1 MTRDPRVRQPLPS
14 LLCLALLIGLG
25 GCGSAP
31 EQPAPDTQT
40 APVEMPGAKPE
51 TPPPPAAPPSPHAAL
66 HARVESLLLADEWPQ
81 AQLALRQLP
90 DALPAPEQA
99 WRDYYLGWSKW
110 LQGEVVD
117 AASILDHAA
126 TAATT
131 PRLQQRISNLARQI
145 ATRRGEHLKAAQLA
159 AAQLELTRSPERRLA
174 LMRETWRS
182 LLRIPAQDRQQAE
195 AAATGHWRG
204 WLSLAA
210 LDRPD
215 RSGQALQ
222 EDLTAWLAQHPQH
235 PAAAALP
242 GGLGFLLQP
251 HAGPRQVA
259 LLLPLSGE
267 LAAAARAIRN
277 GYLAQHYLATT
288 EGGTATLIRIIDTGD
303 VKDVE
308 SAYRQAVAGGAE
320 LVIGPLDRGA
330 VDRLAGLSQRPVPV
344 IALNRAS
351 EPPNQVGAA
360 FLQLSLA
367 PEDEM
372 QQLAAQAF
380 GSGARRALL
389 VRAAGERGARLS
401 EALTAA
407 WRAEGGVLADTLT
420 YSSPEA
426 WSEGLKTVLH
436 LQASEQRAREARA
449 MLATGIEFSPRRR
462 QDLDSVFLLTSSPQ
476 EARSLRPLLSFHYA
490 GNLPVYA
497 PSSVYSGSP
506 DNRDRDLDGVQI
518 AELPWL
524 LGANPAARVALTAGS
539 TGDEHYPR
547 LHALGADAWLLQSRL
562 AQLQAGPDAL
572 IRGNTGILSMDP
584 ELRVLREARPATFD
598 GGDLQPR

>member
-1 MTRDPRVRQPLPS
+1 MIRAPRVRQPLPP
-14 LLCLALLIGLG
+14 LLCLALLIGLA

-31 EQPAPDTQT
+31 EQTATGTLPEPITTPAD
-40 APVEMPGAKPE
+40 ERE
-51 TPPPPAAPPSPHAAL
+51 TPVPPAAAPSPHAAL
-66 HARVESLLLADEWPQ
+66 HARVERLLMAGKWPQ
-81 AQLALRQLP
+81 AQIALGELP
-90 DALPAPEQA
+90 DGLAAPEQA
-99 WRDYYLGWSKW
+99 WRDYYLGWSQW
-110 LQGEVVD
+110 LQGKVVE
-117 AASILDHAA
+117 AASTLDRASAA
-126 TAATT
+126 AAA
-131 PRLQQRISNLARQI
+131 PRLQRRIGNLARQI
-145 ATRRGEHLKAAQLA
+145 ATLRGEHLKAAQLA
-159 AAQLELTRSPERRLA
+159 AAQLEFTDSPDERLA

-182 LLRIPAQDRQQAE
+182 LLRIPPEHRQQAQ
-195 AAATGHWRG
+195 ASATGHWRG
-204 WLSLAA
+204 WLALAG
-210 LDRPD
+210 LDQPD
-215 RSGQALQ
+215 RSGQMLQ
-222 EDLTAWLAQHPQH
+222 RSLKDWLTQHPDH

-242 GGLGFLLQP
+242 GGLGFLLSP
-251 HAGPRQVA
+251 HATPRQVA

-288 EGGTATLIRIIDTGD
+288 EGRSGARVRVIDTGD
-303 VKDVE
+303 FNDVE
-308 SAYRQAVAGGAE
+308 GAYRQAVAGGAE
-320 LVIGPLDRGA
+320 LVIGPLDRSA
-330 VDRLAGLSQRPVPV
+330 VDQLAGMTGRPVPV
-344 IALNRAS
+344 IALNHAS
-351 EPPNQVGAA
+351 QPPSQESAA

-372 QQLAAQAF
+372 RQLAAQAF

-389 VRAAGERGARLS
+389 VRAAGDRGTRLS

-407 WRAEGGVLADTLT
+407 WRAEGGILADTLT

-426 WSEGLKTVLH
+426 WSDGLKSVLH
-436 LQASEQRAREARA
+436 LQASEQRAREVRA

-462 QDLDSVFLLTSSPQ
+462 QDLDNVFLLTHSPQ

-506 DNRDRDLDGVQI
+506 DNRDRDLDGVHI

-539 TGDEHYPR
+539 KGDEHYPR

-572 IRGNTGILSMDP
+572 IRGNTGLLSIDP
-584 ELRVLREARPATFD
+584 ELRVLREPRPATFD
-598 GGDLQPR
+598 GGELKAR